1 MKRILFLLAALALVP
16 ALAGAAAIDRMPV
29 DRVIVKVCD
38 HTGQPV
44 ASASLLTMEGA
55 SSYMRQGLIRADSNG
70 VVVVE
75 VGRDAYVGLR
85 ISAPGFK
92 PFRLELDPGVA
103 ERRGKVIHVRLVKT
117 KGKIPVSI

>member
-1 MKRILFLLAALALVP
+1 MKRTLLVLAAFLLSP
-16 ALAGAAAIDRMPV
+16 ALLLADRMPI
-29 DRVIVKVCD
+29 DRVVLKVCD
-38 HTGQPV
+38 HRGQPV
-44 ASASLLTMEGA
+44 ASASVLTMEGA

-70 VVVVE
+70 VVVAE

-103 ERRGKVIHVRLVKT
+103 ERRGKVIHVKLVKT